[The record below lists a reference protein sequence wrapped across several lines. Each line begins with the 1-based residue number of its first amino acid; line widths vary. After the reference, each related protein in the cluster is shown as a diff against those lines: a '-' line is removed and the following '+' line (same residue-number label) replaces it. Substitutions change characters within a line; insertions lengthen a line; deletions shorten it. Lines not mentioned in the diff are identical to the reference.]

1 MELLT
6 KLRIN
11 IDEPLYLINAPK
23 DVFHLFEPAE
33 IKTVM
38 PGKAPANQLVLFA
51 GDSKTLDSYILK
63 LEGKLSDEVVFWIVY
78 PKKSGRIQSDLTRND
93 GWKLVFSLY
102 DGVSSASIDDD
113 WSGVR
118 FKPKGSSKSTWIP
131 MEERKTEGI
140 DYLARTVSLP
150 ADALKAMKPYKGLD
164 DFFYAMSFTHKKEYV
179 ESIVDAKKP
188 ETRQRRIEKMI
199 EMLLKMRTEKELK
212 KTKAKP

>member
-11 IDEPLYLINAPK
+11 TTELLYLINAPK
-23 DVFHLFEPAE
+23 DVLHLFDSAE
-33 IKTVM
+33 LKTVL
-38 PGKAPANQLVLFA
+38 PGKVPATQLILFA
-51 GDSKTLDSYILK
+51 ENSKILDNYILK
-63 LEGKLSDEVVFWIVY
+63 LEGKLSDKAVFWIVY

-102 DGVSSASIDDD
+102 DGASSASINED

-118 FKPKGSSKSTWIP
+118 FKLRGVSKSTWIP

-140 DYLARTVSLP
+140 DYVARTVSLP
-150 ADALKAMKPYKGLD
+150 ADALKAMKSYKGLD

-179 ESIVDAKKP
+179 ASIVDAKKP

-212 KTKAKP
+212 KRKAKP